1 MKFIKSKKGRQLIDS
16 PFIVTSGDKIDR
28 FQGGQDKVNEFNHEE
43 ADTRIILLAYQE
55 TNDLLVLA
63 KNTNVL
69 VLFNPLGD
77 SVALI

>member
-16 PFIVTSGDKIDR
+16 PFVVTSGGKIDR
-28 FQGGQDKVNEFNHEE
+28 FQEGQDKVNEFNHEE
-43 ADTRIILLAYQE
+43 ADARIILLAYQE